1 MRCLQLAFCSALVA
15 LLCSKFAHLLFVE
28 QIVQATVDNWNCEPV
43 ISRESMSIPIFTN
56 IHLRCSG
63 FQPSVGG
70 LE

>member
-15 LLCSKFAHLLFVE
+15 LLRSKFVYLLFVE
-28 QIVQATVDNWNCEPV
+28 QIVQATVDNWNCELV
-43 ISRESMSIPIFTN
+43 NSRESMSIPIFTN
-56 IHLRCSG
+56 IHLRWSG